1 VWAVATPSD
10 TPTDLVRPLWR
21 ALAVFRVL
29 TLVFACVGVYTRWDD
44 LVRPW
49 GAVALMSLMAVWTA
63 VVTFGYSRYWGGDN
77 TCLAVCDL
85 AVTIGCMAGTLLA
98 QPLSHLQNGA
108 SLLTSVWAAGPAL
121 ALAIARGRDG
131 GLLGAVAISGATLLL
146 RGSDDLARQ
155 LYNIQLL
162 LVAGLVVGYA
172 ATTTRR
178 ASARLTDA
186 IAAES
191 AAAERLRLSRTI
203 HDGVLQVLAQ
213 VQRSGRGSGGDR
225 DAARLADLA
234 AEQEVALRALITS
247 SPATTS
253 DTGES
258 DLGAALAVLATTR
271 VDVVLPARPV
281 PLPAATVAE
290 LTAAVTEALANVTRH
305 AGPDAR
311 AWVVLEDLGDEVLVA
326 VRDDGVGT
334 TTDRLDGA
342 AADGRLGV
350 SQSIR
355 GRIADLG
362 GDVAVRT
369 APGEGT
375 EWELKVSR
383 R

>member
-1 VWAVATPSD
+1 MWAVATPSD

-49 GAVALMSLMAVWTA
+49 GAVALMSLIAVWTA
-63 VVTFGYSRYWGGDN
+63 VVTFGYGRYWGHH
-77 TCLAVCDL
+77 TTRLAVCDL

-108 SLLTSVWAAGPAL
+108 SLLTSVWATGPVL

-146 RGSDDLARQ
+146 RGTDDLARQ

-191 AAAERLRLSRTI
+191 AAAERLRLGRTI
-203 HDGVLQVLAQ
+203 HDGMLQVLAQ
-213 VQRSGRGSGGDR
+213 VQRSGRGGG

-253 DTGES
+253 GTGES

-271 VDVVLPARPV
+271 VEVVRPAHPV

-290 LTAAVTEALANVTRH
+290 LTAAVTEALANVARH

-334 TTDRLDGA
+334 TSERLDGA

-355 GRIADLG
+355 GRIVDLG
-362 GDVAVRT
+362 GDVAVRRT
-369 APGEGT
+369 RRPPCG
-375 EWELKVSR
+375 SR
-383 R
+383 RPPARTSC

>member
-1 VWAVATPSD
+1 
-10 TPTDLVRPLWR
+10 
-21 ALAVFRVL
+21 
-29 TLVFACVGVYTRWDD
+29 
-44 LVRPW
+44 
-49 GAVALMSLMAVWTA
+49 
-63 VVTFGYSRYWGGDN
+63 
-77 TCLAVCDL
+77 
-85 AVTIGCMAGTLLA
+85 LLA
-98 QPLSHLQNGA
+98 QPLSHVQNGA
-108 SLLTSVWAAGPAL
+108 SLLTSVWAAGPVL

-146 RGSDDLARQ
+146 RGTDDLARQ
-155 LYNIQLL
+155 LYNIELL

-191 AAAERLRLSRTI
+191 AATERLRLSRTI

-213 VQRSGRGSGGDR
+213 VQRSGRGAGG

-247 SPATTS
+247 SPAATS
-253 DTGES
+253 GTGES

-271 VDVVLPARPV
+271 VEVVLPAQSV

-290 LTAAVTEALANVTRH
+290 LTAAVTEALANVARH
-305 AGPDAR
+305 AGPEAR
-311 AWVVLEDLGDEVLVA
+311 AWVVVEDLGDEVLVA

-334 TTDRLDGA
+334 TTERLDGA

-369 APGEGT
+369 ARGEGT
-375 EWELKVSR
+375 EWELKVR
-383 R
+383 KR